1 MAQRVDPLMN
11 FNFLIALVDSGSTL
25 AVAPSDLSAAPQG
38 GFSECSGLDATLE
51 VEDYRE
57 GGNNRGVLK
66 FPTRVTWTNIKL
78 KRGVTSSGYLWKWYY
93 DFVQGKGKRKDG
105 LIILQNDEHKAIKV
119 WQFYRGMP
127 TRYTGPTLNAVQ
139 AQVAV
144 EELEIVHEGLK
155 LLPTSLS
162 VTIQDVGNAISGVG
176 SAVGGLF

>member
-1 MAQRVDPLMN
+1 M
-11 FNFLIALVDSGSTL
+11 
-25 AVAPSDLSAAPQG
+25 
-38 GFSECSGLDATLE
+38 DATLE

-57 GGNNRGVLK
+57 GGNNGAVLK
-66 FPTRVTWTNIKL
+66 FPTRVTWTQHPAQARRDQFRL
-78 KRGVTSSGYLWKWYY
+78 SVEVVLRLR
-93 DFVQGKGKRKDG
+93 QGKGKRKDG

-127 TRYTGPTLNAVQ
+127 TRYTGPSMNAAQ

-155 LLPTSLS
+155 LLPSSLS
-162 VTIQDVGNAISGVG
+162 VTIEDVGNALSGVG